1 MNPATSS
8 RPRWL
13 QHPVN
18 SLHVHVQVS
27 RLGVAA
33 STDLALVRPVLAV
46 AAHVPLQQAG
56 LAELARAGRALK
68 GGREGGRG
76 RHPLLQL
83 LPAARQPAAVVRR
96 RQVGQAGQRYPCR
109 QGQACT
115 KGLQGQKRSSRS
127 WVIRGA
133 AVNSLAHQIYLS
145 TRDILTC
152 SLLYCGGPK

>member
-8 RPRWL
+8 RPSWL

-18 SLHVHVQVS
+18 SLHVHIQVA

-33 STDLALVRPVLAV
+33 STDLALVRSVLAV

-56 LAELARAGRALK
+56 LAELAWAGWALK

-96 RQVGQAGQRYPCR
+96 
-109 QGQACT
+109 
-115 KGLQGQKRSSRS
+115 
-127 WVIRGA
+127 
-133 AVNSLAHQIYLS
+133 
-145 TRDILTC
+145 
-152 SLLYCGGPK
+152 